1 MAVIDSLVLKHQ
13 LPGGMFTNLV
23 AQLKEAN
30 VLHWLIYDEL
40 RYHLWLPVRL

>member
-1 MAVIDSLVLKHQ
+1 
-13 LPGGMFTNLV
+13 MFTNLV

-40 RYHLWLPVRL
+40 RYPPLVTSQIIGTQAV